1 MKHLVL
7 VMIVGVLVG
16 CGKEDSVQ
24 PNMPNPKASQ
34 PTTPNSYT
42 ANTKPKAAKAKVIVG
57 GKLWEFETGG
67 RVTTDSAIGADGTV
81 YVGSGDGDGKL
92 YAINGKTG
100 VKLWE
105 FETRYGV
112 YSSPAI
118 GSDGTVYVGSDGGKL
133 YAINGKTG
141 AKLWDFETIFLC
153 PPPPPSDLMAR
164 FTSGHIT
171 KSSMPSMARLGSSNG
186 NLKRGAGWT
195 PPPPS
200 ALMARCTLG

>member
-7 VMIVGVLVG
+7 VMTVGVLVG
-16 CGKEDSVQ
+16 CGKKDSVK
-24 PNMPNPKASQ
+24 PNTPNPKASQ

-42 ANTKPKAAKAKVIVG
+42 ANTKPKPAKAKVIVG

-67 RVTTDSAIGADGTV
+67 RVTTDSAIG
-81 YVGSGDGDGKL
+81 
-92 YAINGKTG
+92 
-100 VKLWE
+100 
-105 FETRYGV
+105 
-112 YSSPAI
+112 P
-118 GSDGTVYVGSDGGKL
+118 DGTVYVGSDGGKL

-171 KSSMPSMARLGSSNG
+171 KSSMPSMARLGSSYG

>member
-1 MKHLVL
+1 M
-7 VMIVGVLVG
+7 G

-105 FETRYGV
+105 FEMRYGV

-141 AKLWDFETIFLC
+141 AK
-153 PPPPPSDLMAR
+153 
-164 FTSGHIT
+164 GV
-171 KSSMPSMARLGSSNG
+171 
-186 NLKRGAGWT
+186 LKRFFCVLL
-195 PPPPS
+195 P
-200 ALMARCTLG
+200 RHRI